1 MTDIFEIIDNL
12 QQLKSMKQNGELT
25 VADIDHFIRKYQS
38 RVEQFEMD
46 QEEDESR
53 LFMGAV
59 GTPYKEA

>member
-38 RVEQFEMD
+38 RIEQFEMD
-46 QEEDESR
+46 LEIYMEN
-53 LFMGAV
+53 V
-59 GTPYKEA
+59 PI